1 MKTYK
6 RKMYREKRYKRNPA
20 KLPFYLCLLVIA
32 MIAILSLQTEKPSAT
47 PTPTTV
53 TETYYENAWVV
64 SIKDGVMTFMA
75 DGVLQQAQAAGISEI
90 HDTLADIETR
100 NGRVVRVGLKQDT
113 IRGRVLAIGADFI
126 EIENYGR
133 LPLAESFAVYQ
144 IYGELLQKDYKS
156 ILVGYDAQEFI
167 VGEGQ
172 VCGAVI
178 EKEVEAAL
186 IRVLLRGDN
195 YEGDSHEK
203 VALRSSEPLLLEY
216 GEEKKRIEPET
227 EVIIVAESKALEKGR
242 IRVSTESGTGMITI
256 TSLQRAQGNP
266 SYYGSLEIS
275 RQEDRLTVINE
286 VDLEKYLY
294 FVVPSEMPSSYGLE
308 ALKAQA
314 ICARSYA
321 CRHIQANSLSA
332 QGAHVDDS
340 SNYQVYNNYPAV
352 EICNQ
357 AVDETRGQIMKYQ
370 GEIIQAYYFST
381 SSGFTTDADIW
392 HASYSLPYI
401 QGRRVWNVEDQTDF
415 VTAIL
420 DWEYPAYD
428 KEFPWY
434 RWYVNFS
441 MEDLQNCVNAAGLE
455 DAVGEVNGLEVSS
468 RGKNG
473 VAKTIT
479 VMGNKGSVVIE
490 TELQIRKFL
499 SPTGLELHRRDGGV
513 QTDFAMLPSGFF
525 VVREITD
532 GETREGYRIDG
543 GGFGHGAGMSQNA
556 AKTMAEQGMSYQDI
570 LAFFYKDIVIE
581 STAQMTQ

>member
-1 MKTYK
+1 MKPYK
-6 RKMYREKRYKRNPA
+6 TKMYKPQKYKRNHS
-20 KLPFYLCLLVIA
+20 KLPLYLCLLLII
-32 MIAILSLQTEKPSAT
+32 MIAILSIQTERPSAT
-47 PTPTTV
+47 PAPTSV
-53 TETYYENAWVV
+53 TEEQYKNAWIV
-64 SIKDGVMTFMA
+64 SIGNGVMTFMA
-75 DGVLQQAQAAGISEI
+75 DGVLRQAQASGVNEM
-90 HDTLADIETR
+90 HDTLADIEIR
-100 NGRVVRVGLKQDT
+100 DGQVVRVGLKQDT

-178 EKEVEAAL
+178 EKEVEATL
-186 IRVLLRGDN
+186 IRVLLRGNN
-195 YEGDSHEK
+195 YEGDSHER
-203 VALRSSEPLLLEY
+203 VSLRSAEPMILEY
-216 GEEKKRIEPET
+216 GEEKKRIESET
-227 EVIIVAESKALEKGR
+227 EVVINIDSKALEKGR
-242 IRVSTESGTGMITI
+242 IRVSTESGTGMITV

-275 RQEDRLTVINE
+275 KQEDRLTVINE

-321 CRHIQANSLSA
+321 CRHILANSLSA

-352 EICNQ
+352 ESCNR

-392 HASYSLPYI
+392 HSSYSLPYI
-401 QGRRVWNVEDQTDF
+401 QGRRVWNTEDQTDF

-434 RWYVNFS
+434 RWYVNFT
-441 MEDLQNCVNAAGLE
+441 MENLQNCVSSAGLQE
-455 DAVGEVNGLEVSS
+455 AVGTVSGLEIST

-473 VAKTIT
+473 VAKSIT
-479 VMGNKGSVVIE
+479 VTGDKGSAVIE

-499 SPTGLELHRRDGGV
+499 NPSGLELHRRDGGV

-525 VVREITD
+525 VVREISD
-532 GETREGYRIDG
+532 GETLEGYRIDG

-556 AKTMAEQGMSYQDI
+556 AKAMAEQGMSYQDI
-570 LAFFYKDIVIE
+570 LAFFYRDIVIE

>member
-6 RKMYREKRYKRNPA
+6 RRMYREKRYKRNPA

-32 MIAILSLQTEKPSAT
+32 MMAILSLQTEKPSAT

-90 HDTLADIETR
+90 YDTLADIETR

-314 ICARSYA
+314 VCARSYA
-321 CRHIQANSLSA
+321 CRQIQANSLSA

-401 QGRRVWNVEDQTDF
+401 QGRRVWNAEDQTDF

-455 DAVGEVNGLEVSS
+455 ETVGEVNGLEVSS

-479 VMGNKGSVVIE
+479 VMGDKGSAVIE

-499 SPTGLELHRRDGGV
+499 SPTGLTLHRRDGGV

-525 VVREITD
+525 IVREISD
-532 GETREGYRIDG
+532 GETLEGYRIDG

>member
-20 KLPFYLCLLVIA
+20 KLPFYLCLLFIA

-53 TETYYENAWVV
+53 TETYYENVWVV

-90 HDTLADIETR
+90 HDTLADIEMR

-113 IRGRVLAIGADFI
+113 IRGRVLAIGSDFI

-203 VALRSSEPLLLEY
+203 VALRSSEPMLLEY

-227 EVIIVAESKALEKGR
+227 EVIIVAESNALEKGR

-401 QGRRVWNVEDQTDF
+401 QGRRVWNADDQTDF

-420 DWEYPAYD
+420 NWEYPAYD

-455 DAVGEVNGLEVSS
+455 EAVGGVSGLEVSS

-479 VMGNKGSVVIE
+479 VMGDKGSAVIE

-499 SPTGLELHRRDGGV
+499 SPTGLALHRRDGGV

-525 VVREITD
+525 IVREITD
-532 GETREGYRIDG
+532 GETLEGYRIDG